1 MLLENSN
8 TEKVVKRLNELLLQ
22 DPLEMALID
31 KVRTEHKIF
40 RLKQK
45 CYFNISG
52 L

>member
-31 KVRTEHKIF
+31 KVRTENKIF

-45 CYFNISG
+45 FYFNISG